1 MDRVSMTNSTSL
13 SNTFDDHFS
22 KWEAVFKY
30 NCHIIRAEP
39 GNHVIYFR
47 STAIVRLLPLSSF
60 SVSVSSLEIK
70 QFMSFIL
77 TALSLYL
84 FTELLLEDKK
94 QCPYVRWN
102 DCRTTLIQTHD
113 SFLSVSPGNTLY
125 RVLYLIEFVW
135 SLSFLTTL
143 LFTKI
148 LHLKRN
154 HIFLK
159 IWKTRP

>member
-1 MDRVSMTNSTSL
+1 MAGHQWANTSHKSSRSSVKELSLNGVSMTNSTSL

-39 GNHVIYFR
+39 GNHAIYFR

-60 SVSVSSLEIK
+60 SVSISSLEIK

-102 DCRTTLIQTHD
+102 DYRTTLIQTHD
-113 SFLSVSPGNTLY
+113 SFLSVSPGNTL
-125 RVLYLIEFVW
+125 
-135 SLSFLTTL
+135 
-143 LFTKI
+143 
-148 LHLKRN
+148 
-154 HIFLK
+154 
-159 IWKTRP
+159 